1 MDLLLSVLELGPA
14 GLAFSVVAVL
24 VGAFIKG
31 YTGFG
36 ASMVWVTSLSLVL
49 PPLQVVPMVL
59 MFEVATSIGLLQH
72 VWREVEWRSLGLLL
86 AGTCAATPLGIYA
99 LAAVPADAFRIA
111 LGLVVFVAAILIWRG
126 FALDRAP
133 GRIATV
139 GVGLL
144 AGFLNGSMA
153 IVGPPVILF
162 YFATPLGVAAG
173 RASMVT
179 YLLGTDS
186 FGTTMFALQGLI
198 GREIL
203 WRAACF
209 LPVLLAG
216 VAAGHRQF
224 LGTSPETFKKLALLL
239 LMGLS
244 IALLVRSL

>member
-1 MDLLLSVLELGPA
+1 MDSLLNVLGLSPA

-59 MFEVATSIGLLQH
+59 MFEVATSIGLLRH
-72 VWREVEWRSLGLLL
+72 VWREVEWRSLWLLL
-86 AGTCAATPLGIYA
+86 AGTCVATPLGIYA
-99 LAAVPADAFRIA
+99 LASVPEDALRIA
-111 LGLVVFVAAILIWRG
+111 LAFVVFVAAILIWRG
-126 FALDRAP
+126 FTLKEAP
-133 GRIATV
+133 GRTATV

-162 YFATPLGVAAG
+162 YFATPLGVAVG

-186 FGTTMFALQGLI
+186 IGTGMFALQGLV
-198 GREIL
+198 GAEIL
-203 WRAACF
+203 WRTACF
-209 LPVLLAG
+209 LPILLLGA
-216 VAAGHRQF
+216 AAGHCQF
-224 LGTSPETFKKLALLL
+224 VGASPQTAKRTALLL

-244 IALLVRSL
+244 IALFIRSL

>member
-1 MDLLLSVLELGPA
+1 MDSLLSLLGLGPA
-14 GLAFSVVAVL
+14 GLAFSMVAVL
-24 VGAFIKG
+24 VGAFVKG

-36 ASMVWVTSLSLVL
+36 ASMVWVTGLSLVL

-59 MFEVATSIGLLQH
+59 MFEVATSIGLLRH
-72 VWREVEWRSLGLLL
+72 VWREVEWRSLWLVL
-86 AGTCAATPLGIYA
+86 AGTCVATPLGIYA
-99 LAAVPADAFRIA
+99 LASVPADALRIA
-111 LGLVVFVAAILIWRG
+111 LAVIVFVAATLIWRG
-126 FALDRAP
+126 FALERAP
-133 GRIATV
+133 GKTATF

-162 YFATPLGVAAG
+162 YFATPLGIVVG

-186 FGTTMFALQGLI
+186 FGAGMFALQGLV
-198 GREIL
+198 GAEIL
-203 WRAACF
+203 WRTACF
-209 LPVLLAG
+209 LPILLLG

-224 LGTSPETFKKLALLL
+224 VGTSPETFKKLALLL

-244 IALLVRSL
+244 IALFARSL

>member
-1 MDLLLSVLELGPA
+1 MDVLLSGLGLGPA
-14 GLAFSVVAVL
+14 GLAFSIAAVL

-59 MFEVATSIGLLQH
+59 LFEAATSIGLLRH
-72 VWREVEWRSLGLLL
+72 VWREVEWRSLWLLL

-99 LAAVPADAFRIA
+99 LASLPADALRVTLA
-111 LGLVVFVAAILIWRG
+111 LVVFVAALLIWRG
-126 FALDRAP
+126 FVLDRAP
-133 GRIATV
+133 GRPATV
-139 GVGLL
+139 AVGLA

-162 YFATPLGVAAG
+162 YFATPLGVAVG

-186 FGTTMFALQGLI
+186 VGAGLFALQGLI
-198 GREIL
+198 DSEIL
-203 WRAACF
+203 WRTVCF
-209 LPVLLAG
+209 LPILLLG
-216 VAAGHRQF
+216 VAAGHRRF
-224 LGTSPETFKKLALLL
+224 VGAAPETVKRSALLL

-244 IALLVRSL
+244 LALLARSI

>member
-1 MDLLLSVLELGPA
+1 MDFLLGTLGLGPA
-14 GLAFSVVAVL
+14 GLAFGAAAVL
-24 VGAFIKG
+24 VGAFVKG

-49 PPLQVVPMVL
+49 PPLEVVPMVL
-59 MFEVATSIGLLQH
+59 MFEVATSIGLLRH
-72 VWREVEWRSLGLLL
+72 VWREVEWRSLWLLL
-86 AGTCAATPLGIYA
+86 AGTCVATPAGIYA
-99 LAAVPADAFRIA
+99 LAALPADALRIA
-111 LGLVVFVAAILIWRG
+111 LALVVFAAAILIWRG
-126 FALDRAP
+126 FALEKTP
-133 GRIATV
+133 GRTATV

-162 YFATPLGVAAG
+162 YFATPLGVAVG

-186 FGTTMFALQGLI
+186 IGTGLFALQGLI
-198 GREIL
+198 GAEIL
-203 WRAACF
+203 WRTACF
-209 LPVLLAG
+209 LPILLLG

-224 LGTSPETFKKLALLL
+224 IGASPETAKRVALLL

-244 IALLVRSL
+244 VALFARSL

>member
-1 MDLLLSVLELGPA
+1 MDFVLGALGLSA
-14 GLAFSVVAVL
+14 CGLAFSIVAVL

-59 MFEVATSIGLLQH
+59 MFEVATSVGLLRH
-72 VWREVEWRSLGLLL
+72 VWREVEWRSLWLLL
-86 AGTCAATPLGIYA
+86 AGTCAATPVGIYA
-99 LAAVPADAFRIA
+99 LASLPADALRIA
-111 LGLVVFVAAILIWRG
+111 LALVVLVAAILIWRG
-126 FALDRAP
+126 FALKEAP
-133 GRIATV
+133 GRTATV

-162 YFATPLGVAAG
+162 YFATPLGVAVG

-186 FGTTMFALQGLI
+186 IGTGMFALQGLV
-198 GREIL
+198 GTEIL
-203 WRAACF
+203 WRTVCF
-209 LPVLLAG
+209 LPVLLLG

-224 LGTSPETFKKLALLL
+224 IGTSPDTFRKLALLL

>member
-1 MDLLLSVLELGPA
+1 MDWLLSVLGLSAA
-14 GLAFSVVAVL
+14 GLAFSVLAVL

-36 ASMVWVTSLSLVL
+36 ASMVWMTSLSLVL

-59 MFEVATSIGLLQH
+59 MFEVATSIGLLRH
-72 VWREVEWRSLGLLL
+72 VWHEVEWRSLWLLL
-86 AGTCAATPLGIYA
+86 AGTAVATPLGIYA
-99 LAAVPADAFRIA
+99 LASLPADALRIA
-111 LGLVVFVAAILIWRG
+111 LALVVLVAAILIWRG
-126 FALDRAP
+126 FALQQAP
-133 GRIATV
+133 GRTATV

-162 YFATPLGVAAG
+162 YFATPLGLAAE
-173 RASMVT
+173 RASMVA

-186 FGTTMFALQGLI
+186 IGTGMFALQGLVSA
-198 GREIL
+198 EIL
-203 WRAACF
+203 WRTACF
-209 LPVLLAG
+209 LPILLLG

-224 LGTSPETFKKLALLL
+224 LGTSPESFRRLALLL

-244 IALLVRSL
+244 IALLARSL

>member
-1 MDLLLSVLELGPA
+1 MELLLSVLDISPA
-14 GLAFSVVAVL
+14 GLAFSVAAVL
-24 VGAFIKG
+24 AGAFIKG

-59 MFEVATSIGLLQH
+59 MFEVATSIGLLRH
-72 VWREVEWRSLGLLL
+72 VWREVGWGSLWLLL
-86 AGTCAATPLGIYA
+86 AGTCVATPAGIYA
-99 LAAVPADAFRIA
+99 LASVPADALRIA
-111 LGLVVFVAAILIWRG
+111 LALVVFVAAILIWRG
-126 FALDRAP
+126 FALKRAP
-133 GRIATV
+133 GRTATV

-162 YFATPLGVAAG
+162 YFATPLGIAVG

-186 FGTTMFALQGLI
+186 FGTAVFALQGLV
-198 GREIL
+198 GADVL
-203 WRAACF
+203 WRTAFF
-209 LPVLLAG
+209 LPILLLG

-239 LMGLS
+239 LMGVS

>member
-1 MDLLLSVLELGPA
+1 MDSLLNVLGLSFH

-59 MFEVATSIGLLQH
+59 MFEVATSIGLLRH
-72 VWREVEWRSLGLLL
+72 VWREVEWRSLWLLL
-86 AGTCAATPLGIYA
+86 AGTCVATPLGIHA
-99 LAAVPADAFRIA
+99 LASMPADALRIA
-111 LGLVVFVAAILIWRG
+111 LALVVFVAAILIWRG
-126 FALDRAP
+126 FALKEAP
-133 GRIATV
+133 GRTATV

-162 YFATPLGVAAG
+162 YFATPLGVAVG

-179 YLLGTDS
+179 YLLGTDAV
-186 FGTTMFALQGLI
+186 GTGMFALQGLV
-198 GREIL
+198 GTEIL
-203 WRAACF
+203 WRTVCF
-209 LPVLLAG
+209 LPVLLLG

-224 LGTSPETFKKLALLL
+224 VGASPQTAKRIALLL

-244 IALLVRSL
+244 IALFARSL

>member
-1 MDLLLSVLELGPA
+1 MDVLLNVLGLNPA
-14 GLAFSVVAVL
+14 GLAFSVAAVL

-59 MFEVATSIGLLQH
+59 MFEVATSIGLLRH
-72 VWREVEWRSLGLLL
+72 VWREVEWRSLWLLL
-86 AGTCAATPLGIYA
+86 AGTCVATPFGILA
-99 LAAVPADAFRIA
+99 LASLPADALRVA
-111 LGLVVFVAAILIWRG
+111 LACVVFGAVILIWRG

-133 GRIATV
+133 GRSATV
-139 GVGLL
+139 GVGLV

-162 YFATPLGVAAG
+162 YFATPLGVAVG

-179 YLLGTDS
+179 YLLGTDTV
-186 FGTTMFALQGLI
+186 GAAMFALQGLI
-198 GREIL
+198 GSEIV
-203 WRAACF
+203 WRTLCF
-209 LPVLLAG
+209 LPILLLG

-224 LGTSPETFKKLALLL
+224 VGAAPETVKKSALLL

-244 IALLVRSL
+244 VALLVRSI

>member
-1 MDLLLSVLELGPA
+1 MDFVLGALGLSA
-14 GLAFSVVAVL
+14 CGLAFSIVAVL

-59 MFEVATSIGLLQH
+59 MFEVATSVGLLRH
-72 VWREVEWRSLGLLL
+72 VWREVEWRSLWLLL
-86 AGTCAATPLGIYA
+86 AGTCAATPVGIYA
-99 LAAVPADAFRIA
+99 LASLPADALRIA
-111 LGLVVFVAAILIWRG
+111 LALVVLVAAILIWRG
-126 FALDRAP
+126 FALKEAP
-133 GRIATV
+133 GRTATV

-162 YFATPLGVAAG
+162 YFATPLGVAVG

-186 FGTTMFALQGLI
+186 IATGMFALQGLV
-198 GREIL
+198 GTEIL
-203 WRAACF
+203 WRTVCF
-209 LPVLLAG
+209 LPVLLLG

-224 LGTSPETFKKLALLL
+224 IGTSPDTFRKLALLL